1 MKPQNS
7 QSHQKYWKV
16 LKIVASILIG
26 YLFLTSVFN
35 REIYHS
41 AYRDYFLVIDGI
53 TIIIAIAGMIV
64 YFLLKKK

>member
-7 QSHQKYWKV
+7 QPHLKYWKV

-35 REIYHS
+35 HEIYHS
-41 AYRDYFLVIDGI
+41 AYRDYFFVIDGI
-53 TIIIAIAGMIV
+53 TIIIAIAGMIA